1 MKLAPKIVLVTTAS
15 ILTGCGLL
23 PLMPFNNGSDKPTS
37 TTYIDL
43 RPQAPLE
50 VPEDQ
55 AIGTESGLSDSRDYR
70 TAQCLL
76 LSRPTSIAG
85 RQVCFGQSR
94 RGARAASGQS

>member
-1 MKLAPKIVLVTTAS
+1 MKLAPKIVLNTAS

-50 VPEDQ
+50 VPRGPE
-55 AIGTESGLSDSRDYR
+55 AIGTESRSQRFPRLSNSAMPL
-70 TAQCLL
+70 TI
-76 LSRPTSIAG
+76 RPTSIAG